1 MDPQVNRGVV
11 LDIIFSTEPAE
22 LRRMMKNMPLAEQN
36 AFALELARIEAA
48 DASASASSTKASA
61 SAPSTK
67 ASASAP
73 STKASASASS
83 TKASASASSTKA
95 SASAP
100 ERKKVADAMQ
110 IALNAEIEIAPNA
123 SVKAALVAASEDP
136 DAFVSLGA
144 DVDLI
149 RATLKSLADTHRNAD
164 AQALQRALE
173 ENKQMKDL
181 LGEAKRQLAEANQP
195 ANLANLLDR
204 IEALTHQLCELRAFI
219 QDRDD

>member
-48 DASASASSTKASA
+48 D
-61 SAPSTK
+61 
-67 ASASAP
+67 
-73 STKASASASS
+73 
-83 TKASASASSTKA
+83 ASASASSTKA